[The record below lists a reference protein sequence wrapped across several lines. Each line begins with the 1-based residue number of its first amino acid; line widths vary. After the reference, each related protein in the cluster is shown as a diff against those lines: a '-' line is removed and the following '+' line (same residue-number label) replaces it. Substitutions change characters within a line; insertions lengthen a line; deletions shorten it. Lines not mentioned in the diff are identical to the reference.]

1 MRRPLPTARQM
12 PTILKAG
19 LELESTMPAADVL
32 ADAVVDVVEDA
43 EVDEDIV
50 LVHVQITEKLGCA
63 LNKECVLSSSER
75 EASGEVTVKSTAR
88 GDIAALLSA
97 VYRPVVTQVE

>member
-19 LELESTMPAADVL
+19 LELESTMPPADVPADVP

-43 EVDEDIV
+43 EVAEDIV
-50 LVHVQITEKLGCA
+50 LVHV
-63 LNKECVLSSSER
+63 
-75 EASGEVTVKSTAR
+75 
-88 GDIAALLSA
+88 
-97 VYRPVVTQVE
+97 

>member
-1 MRRPLPTARQM
+1 MITKLVPMRKPLPTARQM

-32 ADAVVDVVEDA
+32 ADAVPDVVDDA

-50 LVHVQITEKLGCA
+50 LVHV
-63 LNKECVLSSSER
+63 
-75 EASGEVTVKSTAR
+75 
-88 GDIAALLSA
+88 
-97 VYRPVVTQVE
+97 